1 VDIPFILAGVIAF
14 AVTLYVLLDGFDLGL
29 GILLPFV
36 PEPDRRARMIASV
49 APVWDGNQTWL
60 VLAGTVLFGAFP
72 RAFSLLLP
80 ALYLPMTVMLIA
92 LGLRGVVFGL
102 RGKTRGGAWWDRGF
116 ALGSMLAAFCQG
128 VIAGTY
134 VQGFTLV
141 DGRISGGSFLWLT
154 PFSLI
159 TGAAVIVAY
168 ALLGACWLIYKTDG
182 NQQVWAREVAARLVW
197 IGAGFIALVC
207 VWTPLAEPAIARR
220 WLSWPNPLFLSP
232 VPLLTGLTIWGFT
245 HALRSKREL
254 APFVL
259 CVWLYVLTLAGLAIS
274 LWPYVV
280 PRHLSIWEVA
290 APLESQQFLLV
301 GVTIIV
307 PLVLAYTSY
316 TYHVFR
322 GKASVAEGYH

>member
-1 VDIPFILAGVIAF
+1 MPLTLAGVIAF

-29 GILLPFV
+29 GILFPFV
-36 PEPDRRARMIASV
+36 PEPGRRARMIASV

-80 ALYLPMTVMLIA
+80 ALYLPIVVMLIA
-92 LGLRGVVFGL
+92 LGFRGVVFSF

-128 VIAGTY
+128 VILGTF
-134 VQGFTLV
+134 VQGFALA
-141 DGRISGGSFLWLT
+141 DGRIAGGSFIWFT
-154 PFSLI
+154 PFSVM
-159 TGAAVIVAY
+159 TGVAVVVAY

-182 NQQVWAREVAARLVW
+182 EQQAWARKVAARLAW
-197 IGAGFIALVC
+197 MITGFIALVS
-207 VWTPLAEPAIARR
+207 VWTPLAESAIARR

-232 VPLLTGLTIWGFT
+232 VPALTVLTIWAF
-245 HALRSKREL
+245 ARVLRSKRQL

-259 CVWLYVLTLAGLAIS
+259 CVWLYLLTLSGLVIS

-280 PRHLSIWEVA
+280 PRHLSVWEVA
-290 APLESQQFLLV
+290 APPDSQRFLLI
-301 GVTIIV
+301 GVAIIV
-307 PLVLAYTSY
+307 PIVLAYTSY
-316 TYHVFR
+316 TYYVFR
-322 GKASVAEGYH
+322 GKVSAAEAYH